1 MNRNGGFVLPEASTE
16 AQHPHARGI
25 QAQAPRVVLE
35 HLLACQVEAAA
46 AAGGAAPALEQ
57 AAGAVATALRNGRRV
72 IYAGAGSS
80 GLMALSDA
88 LEMAGTF
95 GIAPDRTP
103 MLFAG
108 GTDALLHMAGGTED
122 DEDLASRDFTN
133 AGIAKGDVVICVSAS
148 GRTPYTLALARMGS
162 EQGALVVGISN
173 VPDSELLD
181 ISDIAVLLD
190 TGPEMVAG
198 STRMGAGTAQKIA
211 LNIISTLAG
220 VHLGHVY
227 DGMMV
232 NVVADNSK
240 LRDRAAR
247 IVAQLADIEADQART
262 ALDAAGGAVKAA
274 VLIAAGARDAAT
286 ADAMLADS
294 GGHIGP
300 ALSALQAER

>member
-1 MNRNGGFVLPEASTE
+1 
-16 AQHPHARGI
+16 
-25 QAQAPRVVLE
+25 
-35 HLLACQVEAAA
+35 
-46 AAGGAAPALEQ
+46 
-57 AAGAVATALRNGRRV
+57 
-72 IYAGAGSS
+72 
-80 GLMALSDA
+80 MALSDA
-88 LEMAGTF
+88 LEIAGTF

-108 GTDALLHMAGGTED
+108 GSDALLHMAGGTEY
-122 DEDLASRDFTN
+122 DEDLASRDFTK
-133 AGIAKGDVVICVSAS
+133 AKVAKGDVVICVSAS
-148 GRTPYTLALARMGS
+148 GRTPYTLAIACMGS
-162 EQGALVVGISN
+162 KQGAVIIGISN
-173 VPDSELLD
+173 VPDSDLLN

-211 LNIISTLAG
+211 LNMISTLAG

-247 IVAQLADIEADQART
+247 IVAQLAETNTGQART

-274 VLIAAGARDAAT
+274 VLIAAGARNTAT
-286 ADAMLADS
+286 ADAMLAES

-300 ALSALQAER
+300 ALDALQAER